1 MTGIDSLAAQLQKS
15 IDERDNGKKTGY
27 DTQATVISVTD
38 DTIWVNIP
46 GGIEAT
52 PVGKTTS
59 AKEGDVV
66 QVRVAGGRAWIT
78 GNYTA
83 PATDDTKAIQA
94 SSEAQAADSHAAIAE
109 VAALNAM
116 ESADTAQE
124 EAERAKARADEATS
138 AATIAT
144 TAAKNAGDQAVKA
157 YNAANNSITQLGV
170 VEDVVGALTWIS
182 QHGTY
187 QLTSDQEVLDGK
199 FYFTLTG
206 TIVDNPTGNPNHNG
220 YYELVNG
227 IYILSTDTS
236 VDSEKT
242 YYTVVAAQSNPSSSP
257 EGYYEVRDI
266 DQAVSQYIATH
277 LALDEGGLH
286 VVNGASRMDLS
297 PSGGIDI
304 WSNSRKIAH
313 YGENAQLG
321 DANGFHIRIDG
332 NELGFFNGG
341 GVRIAYL
348 NGQQLYITKSVVLQ
362 QMDLGTPYGYVDPVT
377 AEVGKGQW
385 SWKVHPNSEN
395 PPKNNLNLKWIG

>member
-1 MTGIDSLAAQLQKS
+1 MTGIDSLAAQLQKT

-52 PVGKTTS
+52 PVGKTIS

-109 VAALNAM
+109 VSAINALQ
-116 ESADTAQE
+116 SADNAQA
-124 EAERAKARADEATS
+124 EAERAKARANDAALAAINAETS
-138 AATIAT
+138 AL
-144 TAAKNAGDQAVKA
+144 NARDQAARA
-157 YNAANNSITQLGV
+157 YNAANDSIVQLGV
-170 VEDVVGALTWIS
+170 VEDVIGALTWIS

-187 QLTSDQEVLDGK
+187 QITSDSYILDGK
-199 FYFTLTG
+199 FYFNLTG
-206 TIVDNPTGNPNHNG
+206 TIVDNPSGNPHDNA
-220 YYELVNG
+220 YYELVDN
-227 IYILSTDTS
+227 IYVLSIDTS

-242 YYTVVAAQSNPSSSP
+242 YYTVIATQANPTQSPP
-257 EGYYEVRDI
+257 EGYYELKDL

-277 LALDEGGLH
+277 LTLDEGGLH
-286 VVNGASRMDLS
+286 VINGTARMDLS
-297 PSGGIDI
+297 PDGGIDI

-321 DANGFHIRIDG
+321 D
-332 NELGFFNGG
+332 
-341 GVRIAYL
+341 L
-348 NGQQLYITKSVVLQ
+348 NGYHIEITS
-362 QMDLGTPYGYVDPVT
+362 G
-377 AEVGKGQW
+377 E
-385 SWKVHPNSEN
+385 NSRLSF
-395 PPKNNLNLKWIG
+395 KNNLTEIAYMSMDKLYIPRAVVVDSMQVGDEKEGGAWRWIIDPELRDLTLSWVGGVY